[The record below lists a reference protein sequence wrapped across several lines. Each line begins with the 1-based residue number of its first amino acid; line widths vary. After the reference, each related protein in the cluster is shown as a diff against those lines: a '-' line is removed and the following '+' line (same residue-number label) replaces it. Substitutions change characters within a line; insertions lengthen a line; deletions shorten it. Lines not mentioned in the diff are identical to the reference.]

1 VIVGLAS
8 NGLHTNGYALARRVV
23 TERLRL
29 RASDLFPGTATTVAD
44 VLLRVHRSYL
54 RALRPVLGE
63 IHAMAH
69 ITGGGLPGNV
79 PRALPPTAD
88 AEVDASSWT
97 VPHEFTVLAEH
108 GGISRP
114 EMLRAFNM
122 GVGMAVIAAPES
134 AGAIIRSARE
144 AGVEAWLLGRVVP
157 GSGRIVLE

>member
-1 VIVGLAS
+1 
-8 NGLHTNGYALARRVV
+8 
-23 TERLRL
+23 
-29 RASDLFPGTATTVAD
+29 
-44 VLLRVHRSYL
+44 
-54 RALRPVLGE
+54 
-63 IHAMAH
+63 
-69 ITGGGLPGNV
+69 
-79 PRALPPTAD
+79 
-88 AEVDASSWT
+88 
-97 VPHEFTVLAEH
+97 VLAEH